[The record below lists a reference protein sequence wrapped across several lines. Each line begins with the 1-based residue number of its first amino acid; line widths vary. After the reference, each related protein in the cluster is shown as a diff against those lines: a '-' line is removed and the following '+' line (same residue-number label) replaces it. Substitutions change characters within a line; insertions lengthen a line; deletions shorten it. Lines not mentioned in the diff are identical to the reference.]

1 MLKLQHLTKH
11 YGEKIALDDLNLE
24 LPAGG
29 IFCMLG
35 HNGAGKTTTVN
46 LLLNF
51 VQATKGSIE
60 IAGIDLQANPVQAL
74 KQVAYIPELVMLY
87 PELNAFDNLS
97 YFSRLAGKHY
107 PSAELASYL
116 TRSGLPSDA
125 FKRPVGSYSKGM
137 RQKVGIAIALAK
149 QASLLVLDEPTSGL
163 DPQASYEFSELLQH
177 LAADGVAIFMVTH
190 DLFRVR
196 ELKAR
201 VGILKHGKLQRLL
214 DSETLSHQEL
224 ESLYLQVAH

>member
-1 MLKLQHLTKH
+1 
-11 YGEKIALDDLNLE
+11 
-24 LPAGG
+24 
-29 IFCMLG
+29 MLG

-51 VQATKGSIE
+51 VQPTSGRIE
-60 IAGIDLQANPVQAL
+60 IGGQNLHQNPAQVL

-87 PELNAFDNLS
+87 PELNALDNLG
-97 YFSRLAGKHY
+97 YFSRLAGKDY
-107 PSAELASYL
+107 SRSELESHLQRA
-116 TRSGLPSDA
+116 GLPAEA
-125 FKRPVGSYSKGM
+125 FKRPVGRYSKGM

-149 QASLLVLDEPTSGL
+149 KASLLVLDEPTSGL
-163 DPQASYEFSELLQH
+163 DPQASYEFSQLLQD
-177 LAADGVAIFMVTH
+177 LAASGVAIFMVTH

-196 ELKAR
+196 ELRAQ
-201 VGILKHGKLQRLL
+201 VGILKLGKLQRLL